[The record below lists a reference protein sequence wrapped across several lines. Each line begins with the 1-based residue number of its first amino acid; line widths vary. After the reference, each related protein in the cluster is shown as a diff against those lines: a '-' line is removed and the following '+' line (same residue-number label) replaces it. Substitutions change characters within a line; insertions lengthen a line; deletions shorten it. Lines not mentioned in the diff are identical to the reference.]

1 MANWPLLGMFIHVGA
16 GGGMGV
22 IVSTLLELASVGV
35 FGSDRCLVNVPGRCS
50 YAVLDVCR
58 RCFGLGIEP
67 FSAAASDQSSSSL
80 TAPAAAW

>member
-1 MANWPLLGMFIHVGA
+1 MFIHVGA

-22 IVSTLLELASVGV
+22 TVSTLLELASVGV

-80 TAPAAAW
+80 TAPAAAWWSVSSSAM